1 MKNPTF
7 QKAQRQRVKLKLAIT
22 GPSGSER
29 IGDIAFAS
37 NGTLYAVG
45 NVNNDSNKLYTLDIN
60 SGVMS
65 LVGAMGV
72 SDIDSLTF
80 GPDGFLYGADAV
92 LGEAD
97 LYRIDPA
104 TAGVD
109 NLGSMGVITVNGL
122 YAIPEPLTLS
132 LFVVG
137 SVALINRR
145 GRKTKFPEK

>member
-1 MKNPTF
+1 
-7 QKAQRQRVKLKLAIT
+7 
-22 GPSGSER
+22 
-29 IGDIAFAS
+29 
-37 NGTLYAVG
+37 
-45 NVNNDSNKLYTLDIN
+45 
-60 SGVMS
+60 MS